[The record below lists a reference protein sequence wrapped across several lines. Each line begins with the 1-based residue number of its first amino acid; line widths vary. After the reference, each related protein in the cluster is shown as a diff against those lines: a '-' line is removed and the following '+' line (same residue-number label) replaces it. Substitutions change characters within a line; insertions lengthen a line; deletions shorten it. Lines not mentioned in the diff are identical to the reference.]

1 MKARVKKNGKNDTG
15 EQVFKSDVSG
25 MRMGGVEKEGYVFKG
40 EISQS
45 CGAEREKEG
54 IIGSGA

>member
-1 MKARVKKNGKNDTG
+1 MA
-15 EQVFKSDVSG
+15 VSG
-25 MRMGGVEKEGYVFKG
+25 MRMGGVEKEGYISKG